1 MLYYSA
7 MKTTRKVFVGL
18 KIDPDVA
25 AWLKRAAR
33 QERVTMSHVARRLIH
48 AGYERRNHKHFA
60 GEA

>member
-7 MKTTRKVFVGL
+7 MKTTKKVFVGL
-18 KIDPDVA
+18 KLDPDVV

-48 AGYERRNHKHFA
+48 AGYERRNHKHYA
-60 GEA
+60 GTP

>member
-1 MLYYSA
+1 
-7 MKTTRKVFVGL
+7 MKTTKKVFVGIKL
-18 KIDPDVA
+18 DPDVA

-48 AGYERRNHKHFA
+48 AGYDRRNHKHYA